1 VTTAAQAPPAEAP
14 WRRLS
19 PRMLLV
25 HPVQEVAR
33 AAPALLGLLVA
44 GSSNGNGALWG
55 LAGVTIAIAA
65 GLLRWFTTSFRI
77 TADQVQVR
85 RGLLRRRLRAVSRD
99 RVRTVDVSANPL
111 QRVLGLVRV
120 TVGTGRSDRDSD
132 GGLRLDGIDAADAGG
147 LRDQLLHA
155 RPRRAE
161 VARPAAADTET
172 ETEIARLRPGY
183 LRYAPFTLSG
193 ILTVGAILGF
203 LLNTAN
209 DAHVDPRHVGPLGD
223 LGDALASMPLAAVI
237 VLALAAF
244 AVIVAVCSTG
254 GYVLAFWG
262 FRLTRHSG
270 GTLHVARGLLST
282 RATTIEERRLR
293 GVELSEPLFLRAA
306 GGARCVAI
314 ATGLRAGRGAERG
327 GSLLFPPGPRSEAL
341 RVAAEVLQTDE
352 PLTCPLTPHGPRA
365 TRRRFTRALA
375 AAAVLAGA
383 VLAGATA
390 VGRPTWVWLVALAT
404 LPVAAAL
411 AADRARTLGHTV
423 TATALVTRV
432 GSLVR
437 RRAMLSRE
445 GIIGITLRRSYFQ
458 RRAGLTTLTATTA
471 AGRQAYAV
479 PDVPDAE
486 ALRVCQQAMPGL
498 LDPFRETPATA

>member
-155 RPRRAE
+155 RP
-161 VARPAAADTET
+161 
-172 ETEIARLRPGY
+172 
-183 LRYAPFTLSG
+183 
-193 ILTVGAILGF
+193 
-203 LLNTAN
+203 
-209 DAHVDPRHVGPLGD
+209 
-223 LGDALASMPLAAVI
+223 
-237 VLALAAF
+237 
-244 AVIVAVCSTG
+244 
-254 GYVLAFWG
+254 
-262 FRLTRHSG
+262 
-270 GTLHVARGLLST
+270 
-282 RATTIEERRLR
+282 
-293 GVELSEPLFLRAA
+293 LRA
-306 GGARCVAI
+306 
-314 ATGLRAGRGAERG
+314 
-327 GSLLFPPGPRSEAL
+327 
-341 RVAAEVLQTDE
+341 
-352 PLTCPLTPHGPRA
+352 
-365 TRRRFTRALA
+365 
-375 AAAVLAGA
+375 
-383 VLAGATA
+383 
-390 VGRPTWVWLVALAT
+390 
-404 LPVAAAL
+404 
-411 AADRARTLGHTV
+411 
-423 TATALVTRV
+423 
-432 GSLVR
+432 
-437 RRAMLSRE
+437 
-445 GIIGITLRRSYFQ
+445 
-458 RRAGLTTLTATTA
+458 
-471 AGRQAYAV
+471 
-479 PDVPDAE
+479 
-486 ALRVCQQAMPGL
+486 
-498 LDPFRETPATA
+498 